1 MSRSSSCLNL
11 AMRSL
16 FASTAFAHR
25 FRTPAMAPA
34 CAFCASLKTFRQCAS
49 RAVARRSSA
58 RSFRASA
65 SAAAAAESS
74 PAKDIEERF
83 EPPPPPSANDA
94 RNVDALLRRA
104 FRAFR
109 AFGASSRRVSSSAAP
124 VSSVD
129 AAANRVLRA
138 GLPRAALVVG
148 ANAGLSA
155 EGTGANDPGD
165 ALVGF
170 QGEGDGDAF
179 GFDGVPEGVVAVD
192 RRALASRSG
201 ERGGVRTPSSAG
213 AAPVPS
219 VAFAASFR
227 RVRSAPAAARF
238 AARTTRWVSR

>member
-65 SAAAAAESS
+65 SAAAAESAAESK
-74 PAKDIEERF
+74 AIEERF

-104 FRAFR
+104 FRASRAFR

-138 GLPRAALVVG
+138 GLPRAAGRRRERGALRGGHRRERSGGRVGRFPGRLRRRPGRRRRRRSPRVGVAERRARGRPNAVVRGRRARPFRGVRRLISSGPVRPRGGGGG
-148 ANAGLSA
+148 ARRRRFRALSA
-155 EGTGANDPGD
+155 
-165 ALVGF
+165 
-170 QGEGDGDAF
+170 
-179 GFDGVPEGVVAVD
+179 
-192 RRALASRSG
+192 S
-201 ERGGVRTPSSAG
+201 
-213 AAPVPS
+213 
-219 VAFAASFR
+219 
-227 RVRSAPAAARF
+227 
-238 AARTTRWVSR
+238 